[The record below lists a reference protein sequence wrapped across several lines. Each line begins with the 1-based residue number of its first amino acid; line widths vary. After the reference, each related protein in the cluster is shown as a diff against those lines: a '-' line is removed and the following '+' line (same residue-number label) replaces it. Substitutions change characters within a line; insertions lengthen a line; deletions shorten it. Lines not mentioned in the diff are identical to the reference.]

1 MKFKNIKYLS
11 FFIFFV
17 GLYFGGRYCVNSLAL
32 FVVISIIGFF
42 IEGIRPIKEFPK
54 LLLIPIGFYLLH
66 IISSLYSSNQVE
78 AQFDLEVKLSF
89 LILPIVFGLEKP
101 KNQTDFTVL
110 LRLFSVGSIISILTL
125 MGINFYKY
133 IETGNL
139 LFYNDYSF
147 LLHPSYF
154 SMYLAFNI
162 LIGVFLLYHKKGNQY
177 CLTISI
183 LLSLL
188 NIFIAESK
196 AGQLTT
202 LVLVIFIAFR
212 LIPTRFRKL
221 VLVLSVFLVIAFGYL
236 AKNSKRFPFLVN
248 AMEHYSEIKA
258 HPENIRESTALRIL
272 SWSAS
277 MQVISDN
284 PLFGVGN
291 GDIKDEL
298 SKIYADLKFKRPL
311 EMHMNSHNQ
320 YLETSVG
327 QGIIGLATLLF
338 MLIAPVLYI
347 KEYPTLVQ
355 GFILIIALNIFVES
369 MFNTQ
374 AGVIFIVF
382 IYSLFASFLPNSSK
396 ILVK

>member
-11 FFIFFV
+11 YFFFFV
-17 GLYFGGRYCVNSLAL
+17 GLYFGGRYCVNSLAF
-32 FVVISIIGFF
+32 FVVISIIGLF

-54 LLLIPIGFYLLH
+54 LLLIPIGFYLFH
-66 IISSLYSSNQVE
+66 IISSFYSANNNE
-78 AQFDLEVKLSF
+78 ALFDLEVKFSF
-89 LILPIVFGLEKP
+89 LLLPIIFGLQKP
-101 KNQTDFTVL
+101 KNQPDFINILRIYSVSSITSVL
-110 LRLFSVGSIISILTL
+110 VL
-125 MGINFYKY
+125 MGINSVKY
-133 IETGNL
+133 IETGKM

-162 LIGVFLLYHKKGNQY
+162 LIGVFLLYHRKGNPY

-202 LVLVIFIAFR
+202 LVLIIFIAFR

-221 VLVLSVFLVIAFGYL
+221 VLVLSVFLVMAFGFL

-277 MQVISDN
+277 VQVISDN

-291 GDIKDEL
+291 GDIKDKL
-298 SKIYADLKFKRPL
+298 SEVYAALKFKRPL

-320 YLETSVG
+320 YLETGVG
-327 QGIIGLATLLF
+327 QGLFGLSILVF
-338 MLIAPVLYI
+338 MFIAPLFYI
-347 KEYPTLVQ
+347 KKYPILVQ
-355 GFILIIALNIFVES
+355 GFLLIVALNIMVES

-382 IYSLFASFLPNSSK
+382 IYALLASYLETSSK
-396 ILVK
+396 KNN